1 MKKALIAASIAAG
14 LAGVANAANT
24 TTLYGAIA
32 YDVQY
37 SHNGTTYS
45 STKNNYKN
53 QWDLN
58 RNAMRIGVKGE
69 EDLNNGLTAFY
80 NLLVNVGQTD
90 GASST
95 REAYVGLKG
104 DFGTLTLGK
113 QNSLYKIMTNGN
125 DIFENAFFDDSM
137 HYEAL
142 TGGSRPAKVISY
154 VSPSMGGLT
163 LAAAGIL
170 DGAHEVNGN
179 GTSNNFNAAQLGA
192 KYEYN
197 GLTVSA
203 AYSWASEN
211 NSKSAVSPIGYNKDG
226 KAIYANDPTAA
237 GYQST
242 TGGSINDKKQYNV
255 IGGQINYAN
264 DQFYAGVGAEHA
276 FGIGNKYNVAGAYYY
291 GPNTFQAG
299 FGLSDSDDMNKG
311 DKLYTY
317 ALGYMY
323 NFSSD
328 TYTYVNAE
336 YQHAAG
342 HNHFYDNRT
351 SGTLGDSKDYV
362 ANNGYLVRVGLR
374 HNF

>member
-32 YDVQY
+32 YEVQY
-37 SHNGTTYS
+37 QHNGTTYS
-45 STKNNYKN
+45 STSNNYKN

-58 RNAMRIGVKGE
+58 TDALRVGVKGE

-80 NLLVNVGQTD
+80 NLLLDVGNTD

-95 REAYVGLKG
+95 RLAYVGLKG

-113 QNSLYKIMTNGN
+113 QDSLYKIMTNGN
-125 DIFENAFFDDSM
+125 DIFEDAFFDDSM
-137 HYEAL
+137 HYGTL
-142 TGGSRPAKVISY
+142 TGGTRPSKVISY

-170 DGAHEVNGN
+170 DGAHEADIAGN
-179 GTSNNFNAAQLGA
+179 TGTSNNFNAAQFGV

-197 GLTVSA
+197 GLTVSG
-203 AYSWASEN
+203 AYSWASTDK
-211 NSKSAVSPIGYNKDG
+211 NSSSTDTAQ
-226 KAIYANDPTAA
+226 AN
-237 GYQST
+237 
-242 TGGSINDKKQYNV
+242 V
-255 IGGQINYAN
+255 LGGQINYAN
-264 DQFYAGVGAEHA
+264 DQFYIGAGIEHA
-276 FGIGNKYNVAGAYYY
+276 FKIGNKYNIAGQYFY

-299 FGLSDSDDMNKG
+299 VGLSNSDDLNAG
-311 DKLYTY
+311 DKVYTY

-323 NFSSD
+323 NFSKD
-328 TYTYVNAE
+328 TYTFVNAE

-342 HNHFYDNRT
+342 HNAFYDNR
-351 SGTLGDSKDYV
+351 SNPGIEAGGVDHNDYV

-374 HNF
+374 HDF

>member
-32 YDVQY
+32 YEVQY
-37 SHNGTTYS
+37 QHNGTTYS
-45 STKNNYKN
+45 STSNNYKN

-58 RNAMRIGVKGE
+58 TDALRVGVKGE

-80 NLLVNVGQTD
+80 NLLLDVGNTD

-95 REAYVGLKG
+95 RLAYVGLKG

-113 QNSLYKIMTNGN
+113 QDSLYKIMTNGN
-125 DIFENAFFDDSM
+125 DIFEDAFFDDSM
-137 HYEAL
+137 HYGTL
-142 TGGSRPAKVISY
+142 TGGKRPSKVISY

-170 DGAHEVNGN
+170 DGAHEADIAGN
-179 GTSNNFNAAQLGA
+179 TGHSNNFNAAQIGA

-203 AYSWASEN
+203 AYSWASVDGHALAYKDN
-211 NSKSAVSPIGYNKDG
+211 KPTGYIGLDG
-226 KAIYANDPTAA
+226 KQQAN
-237 GYQST
+237 
-242 TGGSINDKKQYNV
+242 V
-255 IGGQINYAN
+255 LGGQINYKN
-264 DQFYAGVGAEHA
+264 DQFYIGGGIEHA
-276 FGIGNKYNVAGAYYY
+276 FKIGNKYNIAGQYFY

-299 FGLSDSDDMNKG
+299 VGLSNSDDLNAG
-311 DKLYTY
+311 DKVYTY

-323 NFSSD
+323 NFSKD
-328 TYTYVNAE
+328 TYTFVNAE

-342 HNHFYDNRT
+342 HNAFYDNRKA
-351 SGTLGDSKDYV
+351 GIEVDHNDYV

-374 HNF
+374 HDF